1 MPLNSS
7 NDHANSSVAFSG
19 WRSNLWLRILCN
31 IGAGLAGLILGGL
44 TNGAIIAGGAAALP
58 PPPGVDINDI
68 VSINAHIGEYS
79 VLQLSVPFAAHAI
92 GTLMAAYMA
101 TLLAVSQKF
110 TIAMIIGVM
119 FLVGGVMAVM
129 MIPDCPL
136 WFSALDLSVA
146 YLPMGWL
153 GWRLR
158 RGSALQP
165 RLALA

>member
-1 MPLNSS
+1 MNQPMPLNSS

-19 WRSNLWLRILCN
+19 WRSNLRLRILCN

-44 TNGAIIAGGAAALP
+44 ANGAIIAGGAAALP

-79 VLQLSVPFAAHAI
+79 VLQLSVPFAAHAM
-92 GTLMAAYMA
+92 GTLIGAYIA
-101 TLLAVSQKF
+101 TLLALSQKL
-110 TIAMIIGVM
+110 TIAMVIGVM

-153 GWRLR
+153 GWRMGCGPKR
-158 RGSALQP
+158 A
-165 RLALA
+165 

>member
-1 MPLNSS
+1 MNQPTPLNSS

-19 WRSNLWLRILCN
+19 WRSNLRLRILCN

-44 TNGAIIAGGAAALP
+44 ANGAIIAGGAAALP
-58 PPPGVDINDI
+58 PPPGVDIKDI

-92 GTLMAAYMA
+92 GTLMGAYIA
-101 TLLAVSQKF
+101 TLLAVSQKL

-129 MIPDCPL
+129 MIPNCPL

-153 GWRLR
+153 GWRMGCGPKR
-158 RGSALQP
+158 A
-165 RLALA
+165 